1 MKAMKRIIAM
11 LLALTMAL
19 SMAACGSTGEQESE
33 KPSESTP
40 GTSTNTPADP
50 ETPAD
55 SGEPQYGGNLTV
67 YFQEFYNDYDPSV
80 ADMRNYCLWFEPLFT
95 VKWDM
100 ENAADVLTSEYMTM
114 EWMDGQI
121 AESYTFENS
130 DLTVKIREDVFFQD
144 KEPYNGRQLTAND
157 VKWSYDRL
165 LGTGSGFDTPY
176 ECMQDWA
183 SLLSMVESIEVTGDF
198 EVVFHFNTD
207 SELALNTFITQ
218 QVNIGGPEWDEL
230 TAEQKADWHYAAGTG
245 PWILEEYVADSHM
258 KFVKNPNYYDHD
270 ERYPENQLPYLD
282 SITCQII
289 SDSTQAQTQFMT
301 GNLDILAWGG
311 NILTATEVEL
321 LESSMDEGSFVRY
334 DYAGAPVGVGLKQTV
349 PALSDIRVRKA
360 LQMAID
366 PEEIYY
372 GYLGYEGKELNIP
385 GMFALNTQ
393 FTSVDSWSQELK
405 DVYYTYDPEGAKALL
420 AEAGYADGF
429 EFEVVIFG
437 ALDADLFTLASQQL
451 QRVGVTMKVS
461 VVASPPEMQQTGHDH
476 TNQKSIFVSAG
487 ASRIQMLQAW
497 YHSQGVE
504 NSLAN
509 NDPEFDA
516 MIEAFNTATSMEEQ
530 EKLGKEMDQYF
541 AEQFWILQLGGAEI
555 VSSFVS
561 GRIGG
566 YSGERLW
573 KNWNSNQI
581 LARIWV
587 TDGK

>member
-19 SMAACGSTGEQESE
+19 SMVACGSTGEQESG
-33 KPSESTP
+33 KPSDSNPSTSTP
-40 GTSTNTPADP
+40 AEA

-114 EWMDGQI
+114 DWMDGQI
-121 AESYTFENS
+121 AESYTFENM
-130 DLTVKIREDVFFQD
+130 DLTITIRDDVYFQD
-144 KEPYNGRQLTAND
+144 KEPYNGRQLTAED

-165 LGTGSGFDTPY
+165 LGTGSGYDTPY
-176 ECMQDWA
+176 VCDNNWA
-183 SLLSMVESIEVTGDF
+183 SLLNMVESIEVTGEF

-218 QVNIGGPEWDEL
+218 QVNIGGHEWDEL

-245 PWILEEYVADSHM
+245 PWILEEYVPDSHM
-258 KFVKNPNYYDHD
+258 KFVKNENYYDYD
-270 ERYPENQLPYLD
+270 ERYPENKLPYLD

-301 GNLDILAWGG
+301 GNLDILGWGG
-311 NILTATEVEL
+311 NILTSTEVEL
-321 LESSMDEGSFVRY
+321 LESSMKEGSFVRY
-334 DYAGAPVGVGLKQTV
+334 DYASAPVGVGLKQTV

-366 PEEIYY
+366 PEEIYS
-372 GYLGYEGKELNIP
+372 GYLGYTDKELNIP

-393 FTSVDSWSQELK
+393 FSSVDSWSQELK

-451 QRVGVTMKVS
+451 KRVGVTMNVS
-461 VVASPPEMQQTGHDH
+461 VVASPPEMQQTGFDH
-476 TNQKSIFVSAG
+476 ANQKSIFVSAG
-487 ASRIQMLQAW
+487 ASRLQMIQAW
-497 YHSQGVE
+497 YASDGKE

-516 MIEAFNTATSMEEQ
+516 MIEAFNNATSMEEQ
-530 EKLGKEMDQYF
+530 EKIGKEMDQYF

-555 VSSFVS
+555 VSTFVS
-561 GRIGG
+561 GRVGG

-581 LARIWV
+581 LARVWV

>member
-1 MKAMKRIIAM
+1 MKAMKRIFAL
-11 LLALTMAL
+11 LLALSMVL
-19 SMAACGSTGEQESE
+19 SLAACGGGADQ
-33 KPSESTP
+33 
-40 GTSTNTPADP
+40 GNTP
-50 ETPAD
+50 
-55 SGEPQYGGNLTV
+55 SGENTGTVENLGSTEPQYGGDLTV

-121 AESYTFENS
+121 ADSYTFENG
-130 DLTVKIREDVFFQD
+130 DLTVKIRDDVYFQD
-144 KEPYNGRQLTAND
+144 KAPYNGRQLTAND

-165 LGTGSGFDTPY
+165 LGTGSGFDAPY
-176 ECMQDWA
+176 ECMLPWHVM
-183 SLLSMVESIEVTGDF
+183 LNMVESIEVTGDF

-207 SELALNTFITQ
+207 SELALNNFITQ
-218 QVNIGGPEWDEL
+218 QVNIAGPEWDEL

-245 PWILEEYVADSHM
+245 PWILDEYVPDSHM

-301 GNLDILAWGG
+301 GNLDILCWGG
-311 NILTATEVEL
+311 NVLTSTEAEL
-321 LESSMDEGSFVRY
+321 LEESMKEGSFVRY

-349 PALSDIRVRKA
+349 PALSDIRVRQA

-372 GYLGYEGKELNIP
+372 GYLGYEGMDLNIP

-393 FTSVDSWSQELK
+393 FSSVDSWSQELK
-405 DVYYTYDPEGAKALL
+405 DVYYTYDLEGAKALL
-420 AEAGYADGF
+420 AEAGYTDGF

-437 ALDADLFTLASQQL
+437 ALDADLFTLAAQQL

-461 VVASPPEMQQTGHDH
+461 VVASPPEMQQTGFDH
-476 TNQKSIFVSAG
+476 ANQKSIFVSAG
-487 ASRIQMLQAW
+487 ASRLSMVQAW
-497 YHSQGVE
+497 YHSQGNE

-516 MIEAFNTATSMEEQ
+516 MIEAFNNCTSLEEQ
-530 EKLGKEMDQYF
+530 KKIGMEMDQYF
-541 AEQFWILQLGGAEI
+541 AEQYWILQLGGAEI

-561 GRIGG
+561 GRVGG
-566 YSGERLW
+566 YNGERLW

-581 LARIWV
+581 LARVWV
-587 TDGK
+587 TE